1 MCPNPSCKLIWFRI
15 EDCPNTSCGNRP
27 SCAFDFMKKAVFR
40 YKIIRDK
47 KSSKFRIEKAP
58 EKSRK
63 DPTTTSV
70 VNNVTVE

>member
-1 MCPNPSCKLIWFRI
+1 
-15 EDCPNTSCGNRP
+15 
-27 SCAFDFMKKAVFR
+27 MKKAVFR
-40 YKIIRDK
+40 YKIVRDK
-47 KSSKFRIEKAP
+47 KSRKFRIEKAP